1 MPQSNTPPVDENTP
15 PEQTTVDPREALNMK
30 KAQIQLLEAELSEVD
45 AKLDAEFLD
54 SIDSRLTPEELEMRF
69 DEDVRS
75 FLALVE
81 EKREEFYRE
90 KLDELK
96 GRIEGMRGEVIDEE
110 ETLNID
116 DAKRAFLAEHPEA
129 DWAAIVDFFKN
140 DMSARQKE
148 EIQDLELGE
157 MMEKVYVLYSKK
169 NKKAPEQVAA
179 VEPESILPPDL
190 NNVPSQAPVGDPS
203 PVAKDDGYLKSI
215 GLRR

>member
-1 MPQSNTPPVDENTP
+1 MPQSNIPPVDENTP
-15 PEQTTVDPREALNMK
+15 PAQKTVDPREAVNLK

-45 AKLDAEFLD
+45 AKLDAEFLA
-54 SIDSRLTPEELEMRF
+54 SINDRLTPEELELRF
-69 DEDVRS
+69 DEDMRP

-96 GRIEGMRGEVIDEE
+96 GRIEGMRVEVEDEE
-110 ETLNID
+110 QTLNID
-116 DAKRAFLAEHPEA
+116 DAKRAFLAAHPEA

-148 EIQDLELGE
+148 ELQDLELGD

-169 NKKAPEQVAA
+169 NKKAPEPTVV
-179 VEPESILPPDL
+179 VEPILPPNL

-203 PVAKDDGYLKSI
+203 PAAKDDGYLKSI